1 MSFLTCRC
9 DLPQKLQ
16 RSCSFESVGRA
27 TDLLLG
33 PRVPAGLGPH
43 GPRPA
48 WVNTRQERPS
58 LQGAT
63 PFRTFTR
70 LSRSSETGPVT
81 SVGTGPEDETHLSFV
96 PPASPDAGG
105 PRVRQGPSRRPA
117 PRRRRRLVRAPP
129 ARGRV

>member
-1 MSFLTCRC
+1 MSFFTWRC

-70 LSRSSETGPVT
+70 LSRSSKTGPVT

-96 PPASPDAGG
+96 
-105 PRVRQGPSRRPA
+105 
-117 PRRRRRLVRAPP
+117 RRLPLTREALEF
-129 ARGRV
+129 AKDR